1 MLDLGGDV
9 LEARWWKRAGLV
21 ADYVLRR
28 LRTQV
33 YEHKLQFN
41 LALLDYNTSET
52 TFALHHR
59 QAEIARN
66 SIVHELMPWLEIGP
80 KTIQASMEA
89 MRKQYLK
96 YFADPRSEKG
106 KEAIRKQLMRWRSS
120 HARRFLAKR

>member
-28 LRTQV
+28 LRAQV

-41 LALLDYNTSET
+41 LALLDYSTSEQ
-52 TFALHHR
+52 TFALHHK
-59 QAEIARN
+59 QAEMARN
-66 SIVHELMPWLEIGP
+66 SVVHELMPWLDVGP
-80 KTIQASMEA
+80 KTIQETIAA

-96 YFADPRSEKG
+96 HFPDPQSAKG
-106 KEAIRKQLMRWRSS
+106 KEAIHKQLMKWGPSY
-120 HARRFLAKR
+120 ARRHLAER